1 MKQTRQPFEI
11 CLLPPCHW
19 KHWRILTWL
28 FIILKTLFSAFQLHI
43 LQNTYMKERRH
54 PELIC
59 RHINKLAVTQYMC
72 IADASLYSI
81 LLMHSD
87 KRSYWIIYNFDSPEE
102 EWREF
107 REVFNYQN
115 YCHLLQYDSRRYTKE
130 VQFKAGGFIITFNS
144 GKIYRNF
151 ILEIRKYQSA
161 FEGNNSKLLRWSN
174 DWRLFQGYFF

>member
-107 REVFNYQN
+107 REVFNYHN
-115 YCHLLQYDSRRYTKE
+115 YCHLCTSIRFKTLYKGGS
-130 VQFKAGGFIITFNS
+130 VQGWWFYHYIQFGENI
-144 GKIYRNF
+144 
-151 ILEIRKYQSA
+151 
-161 FEGNNSKLLRWSN
+161 
-174 DWRLFQGYFF
+174 